1 MQLYFFFIISRLTLR
16 IKLLCAPLSAKGRLT
31 LTWRSRPE
39 KELCIK
45 SLSQDERIE
54 NPHRTAVL

>member
-1 MQLYFFFIISRLTLR
+1 M